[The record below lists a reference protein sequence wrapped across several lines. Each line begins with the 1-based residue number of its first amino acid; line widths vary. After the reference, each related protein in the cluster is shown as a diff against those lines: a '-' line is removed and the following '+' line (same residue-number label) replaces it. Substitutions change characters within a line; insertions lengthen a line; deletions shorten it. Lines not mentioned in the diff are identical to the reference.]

1 MHTEIRHPLL
11 QHKLTR
17 LRDRSTGAKEFREL
31 TSEIGMLLAYEALR
45 DVGTETCELETPM
58 CRTTGVQLRNDLV
71 LIPILRAGVGMLDG
85 ILGLVPIARVGF
97 IGMYRDPETKSPVE
111 YYAKLPDNLRDPIAL
126 IADPMLATGGSV
138 AAAATML
145 KARGV
150 ERIVIVAVIAA
161 PEGLDVV
168 ETAHP
173 DVPIFVASVDSHLDD
188 HKYIIPGLGDAGD
201 RLYGTH

>member
-71 LIPILRAGVGMLDG
+71 LIPILRA
-85 ILGLVPIARVGF
+85 
-97 IGMYRDPETKSPVE
+97 GMYRDPETKSPVE